1 MEKILLN
8 DLTSLSLSLCVCERE
23 TGRGRERQRQGGR
36 EIDRERETETER
48 EREREGKRETETDR
62 QIGMWGG
69 ESMHVSR
76 GQRNRSLSFICLIL
90 VRQGVLL
97 SLELSGTQ

>member
-1 MEKILLN
+1 M
-8 DLTSLSLSLCVCERE
+8 CERN
-23 TGRGRERQRQGGR
+23 RERQGETETG
-36 EIDRERETETER
+36 RERETETER
-48 EREREGKRETETDR
+48 DREREGKRETETDR

-90 VRQGVLL
+90 LRQGVLL

>member
-1 MEKILLN
+1 M
-8 DLTSLSLSLCVCERE
+8 CERN
-23 TGRGRERQRQGGR
+23 RERQGETETG
-36 EIDRERETETER
+36 RERETETER
-48 EREREGKRETETDR
+48 DREREGKRETETDR

-69 ESMHVSR
+69 ESMHMSR

-90 VRQGVLL
+90 LRQGVLL